1 MCDKVIF
8 TPGICVC
15 AHLTQICRRAEK
27 VRRNEEKIMKKATK
41 VMALATAMVLLAC
54 TLTACGSSA
63 KGGKIT
69 FGTNAEFP
77 PFEYVTSEGVIDQY
91 DGIDMAIAKSIAEQN
106 DMTLVVENMEFDSL
120 LVALQNGQIDA
131 VIAGMTATDERRETV
146 DFSTP
151 YYTAT
156 QVMIVKEDS
165 DIASAADMA
174 DKKICVVQGYTGE
187 VCVNDMGYPYEAF
200 KKGTEAVMELV
211 NGKCDVVV
219 IDSATAQKYVS
230 DNEGLKIVE
239 DASAFESEEYAIAV
253 QKGNTE
259 LLDKINKSIEAMLA
273 DGTVNELAVKY
284 TEDVLAE

>member
-1 MCDKVIF
+1 
-8 TPGICVC
+8 
-15 AHLTQICRRAEK
+15 
-27 VRRNEEKIMKKATK
+27 MKKTTK
-41 VMALATAMVLLAC
+41 VAALMLAVAMMM
-54 TLTACGSSA
+54 TACGGNADQAADTGAAADATNADAANTDNEAGAEAEQSA
-63 KGGKIT
+63 SVTKTEGVIT

-77 PFEYVTSEGVIDQY
+77 PFEFVASNGVIDQY
-91 DGIDMAIAKSIAEQN
+91 DGIDMAIAKQIAEDN
-106 DMTLVVENMEFDSL
+106 GMTAAVENMEFDSL
-120 LVALQNGQIDA
+120 LIALQNGQIDA
-131 VIAGMTATDERRETV
+131 AIAGMTVTEERLESV

-165 DIASAADMA
+165 DIAAATDMA

-187 VCVNDMGYPYEAF
+187 ICVQDLGYPYEAF

-239 DASAFESEEYAIAV
+239 DSATFESEEYAIAV
-253 QKGNTE
+253 RKGNTE
-259 LLDKINKSIEAMLA
+259 LLDMINKAVEAKLA
-273 DGTVNELAVKY
+273 DGTISDLGVKY
-284 TEDVLAE
+284 TEETTAE

>member
-1 MCDKVIF
+1 MWLLRTYQF
-8 TPGICVC
+8 AGIIYKK
-15 AHLTQICRRAEK
+15 QGNAE
-27 VRRNEEKIMKKATK
+27 EDKIMKKTTK
-41 VMALATAMVLLAC
+41 LLAMTFAMVMTAC
-54 TLTACGSSA
+54 TLTACGGGSA
-63 KGGKIT
+63 KGDTLT

-77 PFEYVTSEGVIDQY
+77 PFEYVTSSGAIGEY
-91 DGIDMAIAKSIAEQN
+91 DGIDMAIAKQIAEEN
-106 DMTLVVENMEFDSL
+106 GMTAAVENMEFDSL

-156 QVMIVKEDS
+156 QVMIVREDS
-165 DIASAADMA
+165 DIAAATDMA

-187 VCVNDMGYPYEAF
+187 VCVQDMGYSYEAF
-200 KKGTEAVMELV
+200 KKGTEAVMELT

-219 IDSATAQKYVS
+219 IDSATAQKYVN

-239 DASAFESEEYAIAV
+239 DPSAFESEEYAIAV

-259 LLDKINKSIEAMLA
+259 LLDKINKSIDKMLA

-284 TEDVLAE
+284 TEETTAE

>member
-1 MCDKVIF
+1 
-8 TPGICVC
+8 
-15 AHLTQICRRAEK
+15 
-27 VRRNEEKIMKKATK
+27 MKKATK
-41 VMALATAMVLLAC
+41 VMALAAAMVMLAC
-54 TLTACGSSA
+54 TLTACGGSS
-63 KGGKIT
+63 KGGKLT

-77 PFEYVTSEGVIDQY
+77 PFELVTSEGVIDQY

-106 DMTLVVENMEFDSL
+106 DMTAAIENMEFDSL

-165 DIASAADMA
+165 DIAAAADMA

-253 QKGNTE
+253 QKGTTE
-259 LLDKINKSIEAMLA
+259 LLEKINKSIEAMLA

-284 TEDVLAE
+284 TEAVSE

>member
-1 MCDKVIF
+1 VIDVDK
-8 TPGICVC
+8 
-15 AHLTQICRRAEK
+15 
-27 VRRNEEKIMKKATK
+27 EEDKIMKKATK
-41 VMALATAMVLLAC
+41 FLTMTLAMVMTVC
-54 TLTACGSSA
+54 TLTACGGAA
-63 KGGKIT
+63 KGNTLT

-77 PFEYVTSEGVIDQY
+77 PFEYVTSNGAIGEY
-91 DGIDMAIAKSIAEQN
+91 DGIDMAIAKQIAEDN
-106 DMTLVVENMEFDSL
+106 GMTAAMENMEFDSL

-131 VIAGMTATDERRETV
+131 VIAGMTATDERKETV

-156 QVMIVKEDS
+156 QVMIVREDS
-165 DIASAADMA
+165 DITAATDMA
-174 DKKICVVQGYTGE
+174 DKKICVIQGYTGE
-187 VCVNDMGYPYEAF
+187 ICVQDMGYTYEAF

-219 IDSATAQKYVS
+219 IDSATAKKYVG

-239 DASAFESEEYAIAV
+239 DPGAFESEEYAIAV

-259 LLDKINKSIEAMLA
+259 LLDKINKSIDKMLA

-284 TEDVLAE
+284 TEEATAE

>member
-1 MCDKVIF
+1 MKR
-8 TPGICVC
+8 TTKL
-15 AHLTQICRRAEK
+15 LTMILA
-27 VRRNEEKIMKKATK
+27 
-41 VMALATAMVLLAC
+41 MAMTAC
-54 TLTACGSSA
+54 TLTACGGGSA
-63 KGGKIT
+63 KGDTLT

-77 PFEYVTSEGVIDQY
+77 PFEYVTSSGVIGEY
-91 DGIDMAIAKSIAEQN
+91 DGIDMAIAKQIAEESG
-106 DMTLVVENMEFDSL
+106 MTAAMENMEFDSL

-156 QVMIVKEDS
+156 QVMIVREDS
-165 DIASAADMA
+165 DIAAAADMA
-174 DKKICVVQGYTGE
+174 DKKICVIQGYTGE
-187 VCVNDMGYPYEAF
+187 VCVQDMGYTYEAF
-200 KKGTEAVMELV
+200 KKGTEAVMELT

-239 DASAFESEEYAIAV
+239 DPGAFASEEYAIAV

-259 LLDKINKSIEAMLA
+259 LLDKINKAIEKMLA
-273 DGTVNELAVKY
+273 DGTINELAVKY
-284 TEDVLAE
+284 TEEATAE

>member
-1 MCDKVIF
+1 
-8 TPGICVC
+8 
-15 AHLTQICRRAEK
+15 
-27 VRRNEEKIMKKATK
+27 MKKTTK
-41 VMALATAMVLLAC
+41 LLTMTLAMAMTAC
-54 TLTACGSSA
+54 TLTACGGGS
-63 KGGKIT
+63 KGDTIT

-77 PFEYVTSEGVIDQY
+77 PFEYVTSSGVIGEF
-91 DGIDMAIAKSIAEQN
+91 DGIDMAIAKQIAEDNGQ
-106 DMTLVVENMEFDSL
+106 TAAIENMEFDSL

-165 DIASAADMA
+165 DIAKAADMA

-187 VCVNDMGYPYEAF
+187 VCVQDMGYPYEAF
-200 KKGTEAVMELV
+200 KKGTEAVMELT

-219 IDSATAQKYVS
+219 IDSATAQKYVG

-239 DASAFESEEYAIAV
+239 DPSAFESEEYAIAV

-259 LLDKINKSIEAMLA
+259 LLDKINKSIEKMLA

-284 TEDVLAE
+284 TEEVSAE

>member
-1 MCDKVIF
+1 
-8 TPGICVC
+8 
-15 AHLTQICRRAEK
+15 
-27 VRRNEEKIMKKATK
+27 MKKATK
-41 VMALATAMVLLAC
+41 LLAMTLATVMSAC
-54 TLTACGSSA
+54 ILTACGGGSS
-63 KGGKIT
+63 KGDVLT

-77 PFEYVTSEGVIDQY
+77 PFEYVTSSGVIGEY
-91 DGIDMAIAKSIAEQN
+91 DGIDMAIAKQIAEDNGQ
-106 DMTLVVENMEFDSL
+106 TAAIENMEFDSL

-165 DIASAADMA
+165 DIAKATDMEG
-174 DKKICVVQGYTGE
+174 KKICVVQGYTGE
-187 VCVNDMGYPYEAF
+187 VCVQDMGYDYEAF
-200 KKGTEAVMELV
+200 KKGTEAVMELT

-219 IDSATAQKYVS
+219 IDSATAQKYVG

-239 DASAFESEEYAIAV
+239 DPASFESEEYAIAV

-259 LLDKINKSIEAMLA
+259 LLDKINKSIEKMIS
-273 DGTVNELAVKY
+273 DGMVNELAVKY
-284 TEDVLAE
+284 TEEATAE